1 MIVKHRK
8 DGLIE
13 FFRDMLKHSFV
24 LNLVDET
31 APNTWK
37 HFEELIEEHR
47 ASPAKSRLK
56 KLVNT
61 VGTFF
66 TPLPLC
72 EAYLEYDSHYHVSNR
87 RFLPISFDDVRHILN
102 LAQVKAS
109 AHRLNLVTF
118 DGDQTL
124 YSDGKN
130 FSDEKLAGYIIRF
143 LESGIQCA
151 LVTAAGYGLDAAKYE
166 VRIGGLLEAFR
177 SNGLSESSVTKFYVL
192 GGECNY
198 LLRCNKEYH
207 LEPVNSWSP
216 AETGAADLAVVK
228 TLVDVAEKTLR
239 ETIKELGLN
248 ARILRKERA
257 VGMIH
262 GGNETGEHGRP
273 NQGSVGLRR
282 EVLDEACLRVMD
294 DLSKENFSIPYC
306 AFNGGNDVWV
316 DVGNKRVGVQALADL
331 LNVPAEG
338 CLHIGDQMYETGNDI
353 AARSC
358 CPTCWISNPV
368 ETKKI
373 LKIMLDILGRRL
385 TPAAPEST

>member
-1 MIVKHRK
+1 MFHCAGKRGCKLV
-8 DGLIE
+8 GLIE

-24 LNLVDET
+24 LNLVNET

-130 FSDEKLAGYIIRF
+130 FSDEKLAKKP
-143 LESGIQCA
+143 LKS
-151 LVTAAGYGLDAAKYE
+151 T
-166 VRIGGLLEAFR
+166 LLGSITIMFKSAF
-177 SNGLSESSVTKFYVL
+177 
-192 GGECNY
+192 
-198 LLRCNKEYH
+198 
-207 LEPVNSWSP
+207 SP
-216 AETGAADLAVVK
+216 L
-228 TLVDVAEKTLR
+228 
-239 ETIKELGLN
+239 
-248 ARILRKERA
+248 
-257 VGMIH
+257 
-262 GGNETGEHGRP
+262 
-273 NQGSVGLRR
+273 
-282 EVLDEACLRVMD
+282 
-294 DLSKENFSIPYC
+294 
-306 AFNGGNDVWV
+306 
-316 DVGNKRVGVQALADL
+316 
-331 LNVPAEG
+331 
-338 CLHIGDQMYETGNDI
+338 
-353 AARSC
+353 
-358 CPTCWISNPV
+358 
-368 ETKKI
+368 
-373 LKIMLDILGRRL
+373 
-385 TPAAPEST
+385 